1 MAANPVTLLSID
13 EYLRTIYRPDC
24 DFVDGEIEE
33 RNVGERDHN
42 RIQLLV
48 ASWFLSHEREWN
60 IESIPEQRT
69 RVSKNRVRIPDVCLV
84 SRDIPVE
91 QVIITPPLLCIEV
104 FSPKDRLS
112 RITKRLD
119 DFAQMGVSNLW
130 IIDPAQRI
138 GYVYTSPDNLKLVT
152 DRLTIPETPI
162 YIDLPTLFAALD

>member
-1 MAANPVTLLSID
+1 MATTTAPLSLD
-13 EYLRTIYRPDC
+13 EYLKTEYRPDC

-42 RIQLLV
+42 RIQLLLGI
-48 ASWFLSHEREWN
+48 WFHSHEKTWN
-60 IESIPEQRT
+60 VEVIPEQRT
-69 RVSKNRVRIPDVCLV
+69 RVSKNRVRVPDVCLV

-91 QVIITPPLLCIEV
+91 QVTVTPALLCIEV
-104 FSPKDRLS
+104 LSPEDRLA
-112 RITKRLD
+112 RMTKRLD
-119 DFAQMGVSNLW
+119 DFATMGVPNLW

-162 YIDLPTLFAALD
+162 YLDLPTLFAALD

>member
-1 MAANPVTLLSID
+1 MATTTALLSLE
-13 EYLRTIYRPDC
+13 EYLKTVYRPDC

-33 RNVGERDHN
+33 RKVGERDHN

-48 ASWFLSHEREWN
+48 ASWFLNHEREWN

-69 RVSKNRVRIPDVCLV
+69 RVSKSRVRIPDVCLV

-91 QVIITPPLLCIEV
+91 QVTVTPPLLCVEV
-104 FSPKDRLS
+104 LSPEDRLA

-119 DFAQMGVSNLW
+119 DFAAMGVPNLW

-138 GYVYTSPDNLKLVT
+138 GYIYTSHNSLKLVT

-162 YIDLPTLFAALD
+162 YLDLPALFAELD

>member
-1 MAANPVTLLSID
+1 MATTTALLSLE
-13 EYLRTIYRPDC
+13 EYLKTVYRPDC

-33 RNVGERDHN
+33 RKVGERDHN

-48 ASWFLSHEREWN
+48 ASWFLNHEREWN

-69 RVSKNRVRIPDVCLV
+69 RVSKSRVRIPDVCLV

-91 QVIITPPLLCIEV
+91 QVTVTPPLLCVEV
-104 FSPKDRLS
+104 LSPEDRLA

-119 DFAQMGVSNLW
+119 DFADMGVPNLW

-138 GYVYTSPDNLKLVT
+138 GYIYTSPNSLKLVT

-162 YIDLPTLFAALD
+162 YLDLPALFAELD

>member
-1 MAANPVTLLSID
+1 VATTPALLSLE
-13 EYLRTIYRPDC
+13 EYLKTEYRPDC

-48 ASWFLSHEREWN
+48 ASWFLNHEREWN

-69 RVSKNRVRIPDVCLV
+69 RVSKSRVRIPDVCLV

-91 QVIITPPLLCIEV
+91 QVTVTPPLLCVEV
-104 FSPKDRLS
+104 LSPEDRLA

-119 DFAQMGVSNLW
+119 DFAAMGVPNLW

-138 GYVYTSPDNLKLVT
+138 GYIYTSPDTLKLET
-152 DRLTIPETPI
+152 NRLTIPETPI
-162 YIDLPTLFAALD
+162 YLDLPALFAELD